1 MLFSYFKSE
10 RVKQL
15 LNQGRF
21 RPLLFNDP
29 LAALQRDSF
38 AAAEARV
45 DEAEIRSIANQQM
58 ATLENLVIQ
67 QRRSQMRLARILR
80 DAEER
85 HRKVGFYVS
94 FILFCVDAFDDSVQ
108 LKAFYQKILNS
119 RFKMAVW
126 NFGRVAVLP
135 GS

>member
-1 MLFSYFKSE
+1 M
-10 RVKQL
+10 KQL

-85 HRKVGFYVS
+85 HRKVGFCGNSYHSALMPLMIVCNRK
-94 FILFCVDAFDDSVQ
+94 FCIRRYSVQ
-108 LKAFYQKILNS
+108 ITGS
-119 RFKMAVW
+119 RRLSG

>member
-1 MLFSYFKSE
+1 M
-10 RVKQL
+10 KQL

-45 DEAEIRSIANQQM
+45 DEAEIRSIANHQM
-58 ATLENLVIQ
+58 ATLDNLVIQ

-85 HRKVGFYVS
+85 HRKVGF
-94 FILFCVDAFDDSVQ
+94 SVNSH
-108 LKAFYQKILNS
+108 FYAIFTLIIMYSQYFEPLLQWC
-119 RFKMAVW
+119 R
-126 NFGRVAVLP
+126 
-135 GS
+135 